1 MHPRVDYDAIAGT
14 YDRRYVGNDY
24 SGVEN
29 ALIAFA
35 AQNPG
40 FRVLEVGC
48 GTGHWLRLLGERR
61 IRATGLDASA
71 QMLARAHAQDRRT
84 VLVHGRAE
92 SLPWIAESFD
102 RLFCVNALHHF
113 RDKRTFVTEARRVLR
128 PGGRLM
134 TIGLDPHTGLD
145 RWYVYEQFEPVL
157 EQDRRRYAA
166 TGQIRE
172 WMNVVGF
179 VDVVTHEVQHLP
191 VRLPA
196 RAAIE
201 QGRLDK
207 NATSQLSLLTVEQY
221 QQGIER
227 IRKAIE
233 SAEASGRMLYLTA
246 DLRLYATVGSV
257 PS

>member
-14 YDRRYVGNDY
+14 YDQRYVGNDY

-40 FRVLEVGC
+40 FHVLEVGC
-48 GTGHWLRLLGERR
+48 GTGHWLRLLRERG

-71 QMLARAHAQDRRT
+71 QMLARAYAQDRRAA
-84 VLVHGRAE
+84 VVHGHAE
-92 SLPWIAESFD
+92 ALPWTAESFD
-102 RLFCVNALHHF
+102 RLFCVNAFHHF

-134 TIGLDPHTGLD
+134 TIGLDPHTELD
-145 RWYVYEQFEPVL
+145 RWYVYEHFEPVL
-157 EQDRRRYAA
+157 ELDRRRYIA
-166 TGQIRE
+166 TGQIRQ
-172 WMNVVGF
+172 WMNAVGF
-179 VDVVTHEVQHLP
+179 VDVVTREVQHLP

-207 NATSQLSLLTVEQY
+207 NATSQLSLLTDEQY

-233 SAEASGRMLYLTA
+233 SAEASGRMFYLTA